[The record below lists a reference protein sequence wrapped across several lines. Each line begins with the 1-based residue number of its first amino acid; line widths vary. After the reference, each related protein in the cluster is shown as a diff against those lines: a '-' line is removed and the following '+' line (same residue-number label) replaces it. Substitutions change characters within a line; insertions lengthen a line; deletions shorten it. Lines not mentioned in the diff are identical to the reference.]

1 MRGTR
6 SFNMQTYVDARI
18 VAGLVKYFQ
27 KIGVPHKSSYSHML
41 NQILKAVHADW
52 ECEHFETTEEALQY
66 LSEQG
71 FSVSQ
76 IGTPGRGDK
85 ILRAMN
91 KDALKEVS
99 EVEEAP
105 TVNRGRT
112 TEIAKM
118 FDQKE

>member
-1 MRGTR
+1 
-6 SFNMQTYVDARI
+6 MQTYVDARI

>member
-1 MRGTR
+1 
-6 SFNMQTYVDARI
+6 MQTYVDVRI

-27 KIGVPHKSSYSHML
+27 KMEVPHKSSYSHVL
-41 NQILKAVHADW
+41 NEILRAVHSDW
-52 ECEHFETTEEALQY
+52 VGDTGEYFPTTEVALQY

-76 IGTPGRGDK
+76 MGTPGRGDK

-99 EVEEAP
+99 ETEEAP
-105 TVNRGRT
+105 TVNSGRAA
-112 TEIAKM
+112 EIVQL
-118 FDQKE
+118 FDQEE